1 MDAKEIVS
9 TAMKGSGVTQTQMAA
24 LLGMTGQSG
33 FSMALNRSDLKVGFF
48 VRALNVLGYEV
59 VVKKRTRGRKEEG
72 VITVTPPEGK
82 TGKAIEGQSEA

>member
-9 TAMKGSGVTQTQMAA
+9 TVMKGSGVNQTQMAA
-24 LLGMTGQSG
+24 LLGMAGQSG
-33 FSMALNRSDLKVGFF
+33 FSMALSRSDLKVGFF

-72 VITVTPPEGK
+72 VITVTAPEGK
-82 TGKAIEGQSEA
+82 EAQSEA